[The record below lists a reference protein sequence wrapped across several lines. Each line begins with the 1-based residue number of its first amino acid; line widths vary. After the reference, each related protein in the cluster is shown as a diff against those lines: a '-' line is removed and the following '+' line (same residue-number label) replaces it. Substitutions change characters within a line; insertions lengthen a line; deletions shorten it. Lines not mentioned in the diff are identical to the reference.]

1 MEVIKT
7 SLSDLA
13 NDDPLYHL
21 ICSVELSRVEKNPQ
35 KTGHVNA
42 LLMPWS

>member
-7 SLSDLA
+7 SFSDLA

-21 ICSVELSRVEKNPQ
+21 ICSVELSRVEKKPK